1 MTRWLY
7 VNVALAILCLAASFY
22 VFNIQ
27 YDQLPEKIP
36 THWNIRGEPDH
47 FTLKQDAWMHFYLMP
62 GFLFLWVLITW
73 VLPKISPVQFSV
85 EPFKATYGYLM
96 ALVSGLFAYLHGV
109 LLWNTLHPVVG
120 FTKPFS
126 FGFFLF
132 FALLGNVLG
141 KTRKNFWIGVRT
153 PWTLADD
160 RVWNQT
166 HRLAGWIFVAYGVL
180 GAILALVTD
189 LSPFLLICG
198 LPVAA
203 LYPVLYSLYL
213 YKRLQREGKLA
224 SGE

>member
-1 MTRWLY
+1 MTRWVY
-7 VNVALAILCLAASFY
+7 VSLVLAVLALGASVYIFQ
-22 VFNIQ
+22 FD

-36 THWNIRGEPDH
+36 THWNIRGEVDIY
-47 FTLKQDAWMHFYLMP
+47 TLKQDARLHFYALP
-62 GFLFLWVLITW
+62 GLLFFWVFVTW
-73 VLPKISPVQFSV
+73 VLPKISPKQFSV
-85 EPFKATYGYLM
+85 DSFMGIYGYLM
-96 ALVSGLFAYLHGV
+96 ALASGLLAYIHGV
-109 LLWNTLHPVVG
+109 ILWSMLHPATG

-126 FGFFLF
+126 IGFFLF

-141 KTRKNFWIGVRT
+141 KTRKNFWMGVRT

-166 HRLAGWIFVAYGVL
+166 HRLAGWIFVVYGVL

-189 LSPFLLICG
+189 LSPLILICG

-224 SGE
+224 S